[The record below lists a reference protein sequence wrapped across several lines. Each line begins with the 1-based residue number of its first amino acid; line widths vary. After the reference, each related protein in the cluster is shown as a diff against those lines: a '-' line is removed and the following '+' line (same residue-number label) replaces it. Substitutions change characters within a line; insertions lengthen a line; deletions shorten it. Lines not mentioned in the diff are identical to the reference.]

1 MTEQQIK
8 DFIKEQIIKYV
19 TGAEGIS
26 EETLDK
32 DLKDYKANLEKQEM
46 LEQHDYKPLPYFLE
60 ILDSPIEGQ
69 GLFLVNADGFLFKDG
84 TIGVSHFLKENGE
97 LFRTPLGG
105 FINHSDNPNCKLE
118 WDENVASLVVAIQVE
133 PGEELTL
140 DYSNELCGI
149 DETDGE
155 WTTDCTLEPY
165 IEQGVLDKETCC
177 KQNPCTVTDKTGEM
191 KPISFYVNDKLS
203 TKQEFLKAE
212 KKGVDRTIMFYC
224 SLEEL
229 EYELSKD

>member
-19 TGAEGIS
+19 AGAEGIS

-69 GLFLVNADGFLFKDG
+69 GLFLVNADVALEKDSYLG
-84 TIGVSHFLKENGE
+84 MSHNLTENGE

-105 FINHSDNPNCKLE
+105 FINHSDYPNCKIE
-118 WDENVASLVVAIQVE
+118 WNEDSGMLFTITSIE

-140 DYSNELCGI
+140 NYFNELCGVE
-149 DETDGE
+149 ETDGE

-191 KPISFYVNDKLS
+191 ESISFYVNDKLS